1 MNAIKFATLKS
12 YRGLS
17 YSFIM
22 VPTKPRNE
30 LKVQLTKLR
39 SITHCHTYN
48 TLLDYIKYVHLN
60 PSSSNDAASAVDTQY
75 TRPLFDM
82 VGLAFIK
89 ISVCLTV
96 SMSSLV
102 GNEKDGDGPAGWRN

>member
-1 MNAIKFATLKS
+1 MNAIKFATHASLKS

-22 VPTKPRNE
+22 VPTKQRNE

-48 TLLDYIKYVHLN
+48 TLLDYIKYVRQCVIDLSFVN
-60 PSSSNDAASAVDTQY
+60 CTFGRD
-75 TRPLFDM
+75 R
-82 VGLAFIK
+82 VG
-89 ISVCLTV
+89 
-96 SMSSLV
+96 
-102 GNEKDGDGPAGWRN
+102 